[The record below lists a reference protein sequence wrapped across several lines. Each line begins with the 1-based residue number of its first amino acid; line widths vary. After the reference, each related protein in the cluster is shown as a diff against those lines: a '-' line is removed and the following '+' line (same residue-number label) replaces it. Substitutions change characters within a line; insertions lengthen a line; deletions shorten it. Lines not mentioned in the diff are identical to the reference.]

1 MKGTPDVPSPNG
13 EGSSPL
19 SAVTGG
25 EPSLNWVLDRIHDA
39 VIAYDRDWRFV
50 YVNRSGEAHLGRA
63 RAALLGTILW
73 ETFPALC
80 GTELERTLRDA
91 ARSDGP
97 SEFEVRGPLQG
108 RMLAIR
114 AHPWEGGL
122 VCCYCDVTEQR
133 AAEAALRASEEKYR
147 SVFEN
152 SFDGFLLTRTTGEI
166 LTANPAACRMLGRT
180 EAEIRA
186 VGRAGVVD
194 LTDPRLAT
202 LLAERARTGSARGEV
217 RMRRKDGSTFVA
229 ALSSSVFTAS
239 DGSSVTSLSMVDL
252 TEPGATLNA
261 SLDYESTLQALTR
274 LVVPARADL
283 CAVDLAEGDA
293 VRRVAMVHRPV
304 EPDALL
310 ARQWCAASDT
320 AERVQRVLR
329 AGAPE
334 RAPTGSAHADLMVPM
349 TVGERCIG
357 VLSLVRFDAAQGY
370 DAADVS
376 LALRLGAQ
384 AALALENARN
394 YGAAVEARRLR
405 DEMLSIV
412 SHDLRSP
419 LNTIAL
425 NASLIG
431 RRCEGE
437 RPAIERITRAL
448 HQADRLIEDLLV
460 IARLD
465 AGELALQRARERVD
479 SLFEEV
485 LCLHGTQA
493 EAKGVS
499 LVIEAAVAV
508 PDVYVDRHRIV
519 RALGNLVTNAVKFTA
534 AGGAIALAARAD
546 DARVTLSV
554 SDTGCGIAAD
564 EIPRLYDRFW
574 QGAQAR
580 RADAGLGLAI
590 VKGIVEAH
598 GGAVTV
604 RSEVGRGTTFEL
616 TLPSHEA
623 FARAP

>member
-1 MKGTPDVPSPNG
+1 M
-13 EGSSPL
+13 
-19 SAVTGG
+19 GG

-39 VIAYDRDWRFV
+39 VIAYDREWRFV
-50 YVNRSGEAHLGRA
+50 YVNRTAEAHLGRP
-63 RAALLGTILW
+63 REALLGAVLW
-73 ETFPALC
+73 ETFPALH
-80 GTELERTLRDA
+80 GTELARRLRDA
-91 ARSDGP
+91 AGSDAP
-97 SEFEVRGPLQG
+97 SEFEVRGPMQG
-108 RMLAIR
+108 RIVAIR
-114 AHPWEGGL
+114 AHAWEGGL
-122 VCCYCDVTEQR
+122 VCCYRDVTAQR
-133 AAEAALRASEEKYR
+133 EAEAALRASEEKYR

-180 EAEIRA
+180 EAEIRDA
-186 VGRAGVVD
+186 GRAGVVD
-194 LTDPRLAT
+194 LTDPRLGP
-202 LLAERARTGSARGEV
+202 LLAERARIGRARGEV
-217 RMRRKDGSTFVA
+217 RMRRKDGTTFAA

-239 DGSSVTSLSMVDL
+239 DGSSLTSLSMVDL
-252 TEPGATLNA
+252 TESSAALNA

-293 VRRVAMVHRPV
+293 VRRVAMVHRPL
-304 EPDALL
+304 ELDALR
-310 ARQWCAASDT
+310 ARQWCAASGT

-334 RAPTGSAHADLMVPM
+334 SAPAGAAHADVMVPM
-349 TVGERCIG
+349 RVGERCVG
-357 VLSLVRFDAAQGY
+357 VLSLVRFDAATGY

-376 LALRLGAQ
+376 LALRLAAQ

-394 YGAAVEARRLR
+394 YGAAVEAKRLR

-419 LNTIAL
+419 LNTISL

-448 HQADRLIEDLLV
+448 QQADRLIEDLLV

-465 AGELALQRARERVD
+465 AGELSLQRARERVA
-479 SLFEEV
+479 SLLEEV
-485 LCLHGTQA
+485 LCLHATQA

-499 LVIEAAVAV
+499 LAIDAAGAV

-519 RALGNLVTNAVKFTA
+519 RALGNLVTNAVKFTD
-534 AGGAIALAARAD
+534 AGGAVSLAARAD
-546 DARVTLSV
+546 AARVTLSV
-554 SDTGCGIAAD
+554 SDTGCGVAAD
-564 EIPRLYDRFW
+564 ELPRLFDRFW
-574 QGAQAR
+574 QGTQAR

-590 VKGIVEAH
+590 VKGIAEAH
-598 GGAVTV
+598 GGSVSV
-604 RSEVGRGTTFEL
+604 RSEVGRGTTFEV
-616 TLPSHEA
+616 TLPAHEA
-623 FARAP
+623 FAQAP